1 MGSIDTDFTFV
12 SENFNHFT
20 QNIDES
26 DRESIG
32 VLFAV
37 LIDNTL
43 VFSHIGDTSII
54 LVESDGAITSL
65 SNNDPSN
72 TEFHAV
78 SSGDVLPGSH
88 IYLSSTPL
96 ENRLSDDLIRDLSAL
111 NPVEWKNIIGDVFRK
126 EIQDTIHIAHI
137 SQEIVEKTTVR
148 GSSRRQMDI
157 LRTGSREVL
166 QKIHAREFFQQ

>member
-1 MGSIDTDFTFV
+1 MESISQVEWSIASIDTDFTFV
-12 SENFNHFT
+12 SENFNHFI

-26 DRESIG
+26 DRDSIG

-37 LIDNTL
+37 LIDDTL

-54 LVESDGAITSL
+54 LIEDDGTITSL

-72 TEFHAV
+72 TEFHAI
-78 SSGDVLPGSH
+78 SSGEVLAGSH
-88 IYLSSTPL
+88 IYLSSSPL

-111 NPVEWKNIIGDVFRK
+111 NPTEWKNIIGDVFRK

-137 SQEIVEKTTVR
+137 SHEADVKPTVR
-148 GSSRRQMDI
+148 
-157 LRTGSREVL
+157 
-166 QKIHAREFFQQ
+166 